1 MSAIHEVQEKVMD
14 FFTSELGKERETLH
28 FIRLTKAG
36 DGWEAKVEVTEL
48 NEYLKK
54 LGHPSIFDRN
64 VYTIGLDQRLE
75 VTGYALSS
83 SRERS
88 YAETEREEI

>member
-1 MSAIHEVQEKVMD
+1 MSAIHEVQEKVIE
-14 FFTSELGKERETLH
+14 FFMKEMGNEREAVHL
-28 FIRLTKAG
+28 IKLSKSG
-36 DGWEAKVEVTEL
+36 EGWEAKVEVTEL

-64 VYTIGLDQRLE
+64 VYTVGLNEGLE

>member
-1 MSAIHEVQEKVMD
+1 MSAIHEVQEKVIE
-14 FFTSELGKERETLH
+14 FFTQEMGRERESIH
-28 FIRLTKAG
+28 IIRLSKAAE
-36 DGWEAKVEVTEL
+36 GWEAKVEVTEP

-64 VYTIGLDQRLE
+64 IYTVGLDSGLE
-75 VTGYALSS
+75 VTGYALTS

-88 YAETEREEI
+88 YTEMEREET

>member
-1 MSAIHEVQEKVMD
+1 MSTIHEVQEKVIE
-14 FFTSELGKERETLH
+14 FFTKEMGNTREAIHLIKLGKSEE
-28 FIRLTKAG
+28 
-36 DGWEAKVEVTEL
+36 GWEAKVEVTEP

-54 LGHPSIFDRN
+54 LGHPAIFDRN
-64 VYTIGLDQRLE
+64 VYTVGLDSGLE

>member
-1 MSAIHEVQEKVMD
+1 MSVIHEVQERVVK
-14 FFTSELGKERETLH
+14 FFNKELGKEREALH
-28 FIRLTKAG
+28 FIKLNKAG

-54 LGHPSIFDRN
+54 LGHPSIFDKN
-64 VYTIGLDQRLE
+64 IYTIELDQGLE
-75 VTGYALSS
+75 VTGYILGA

-88 YAETEREEI
+88 YATEAREEV